1 MHRLLAITLL
11 TLPLPAVSA
20 AGQPT
25 GLLSHRAIYALR
37 LADKD
42 AGDLFAAVEGAMVI
56 EWKATCD
63 GWVSSQRMGFV
74 AETPEG
80 EDITFDVRFSS
91 WESAENDRIRFTL
104 RSFDGPHQ
112 VESYRGE
119 ARLEGPDGS
128 GVARYREPEEVSI
141 ELPPGTV
148 FPTEQMRRLVEA
160 AREGRMMS
168 QYRLFDGSGL
178 VATSSVAAVIGG
190 PVEVPEAV
198 SGLTRR
204 WPVSLAYYDLGGED
218 PAGEA
223 GIPEFEI
230 SFMLDEG
237 GVLYDVRLDY
247 GDFALEGELE
257 KLELLPAPDCR

>member
-1 MHRLLAITLL
+1 MHRLPAFPLL
-11 TLPLPAVSA
+11 ILPMLVATPLA

-25 GLLSHRAIYALR
+25 DLLSHRAIYVLR

-74 AETPEG
+74 AETLDG
-80 EDITFDVRFSS
+80 EDVTFDVRFSS
-91 WESAENDRIRFTL
+91 WESAANDRIRFTL
-104 RSFDGPHQ
+104 RSFDGPHP

-119 ARLEGPDGS
+119 ARLEGPGGA

-141 ELPPGTV
+141 ELPAGTV
-148 FPTEQMRRLVEA
+148 FPTEQMRLLVEA

-178 VATSSVAAVIGG
+178 VSASAVTAVIGV
-190 PVEVPEAV
+190 PSEVAETA
-198 SGLTRR
+198 SGYTRR
-204 WPVSLAYYDLGGED
+204 WPVSLAYYDSEGGT
-218 PAGEA
+218 GT
-223 GIPEFEI
+223 PEFEI

-237 GVLYDVRLDY
+237 GVLYDIRLDY
-247 GDFALEGELE
+247 GDFALEGELRR
-257 KLELLPAPDCR
+257 LDLLPPADCR